1 MSDFR
6 RRLMMM
12 QAKPRRAVAVRTVDG
27 ETIPVQTLYDYELEG
42 QVQDELYEQ
51 DGKMWLRK
59 NIVEIT
65 LGENPMNRQSR
76 VLAVG
81 NLWDFFKNTDNNYV
95 YDKYWKSTN
104 AFFHIVSKTADCM
117 ACRVLWTNGND
128 MYPEAR
134 IGVGCWGLKTN
145 TSKPLVRIM
154 SFKSEDVIYTD
165 QAVILENA
173 DEINAAL
180 SNATIRVA
188 PNIEEQ
194 IKTYEVEEIIYE

>member
-1 MSDFR
+1 
-6 RRLMMM
+6 MMM
-12 QAKPRRAVAVRTVDG
+12 QDKPRKAVAVRTVDG
-27 ETIPVQTLYDYELEG
+27 EVVPVQTLYDYDLPG

-59 NIVEIT
+59 NIVEMT
-65 LGENPMNRQSR
+65 LGENPMHSTTRYM
-76 VLAVG
+76 AVG
-81 NLWDFFKNTDNNYV
+81 NLWDFFKDTDNNYG
-95 YDKYWKSTN
+95 YDKSWESTN
-104 AFFHIVSKTADCM
+104 AFFHIVSNTADCM
-117 ACRVLWTNGND
+117 ACRVLWTNGNN

-134 IGVGCWGLKTN
+134 IGVGCWGLKTD
-145 TSKPLVRIM
+145 TSKPLVRII

-165 QAVILENA
+165 KAVIVENA

-194 IKTYEVEEIIYE
+194 IKTYEVAEVIYE